1 MAALP
6 YIQLYVADYLA
17 DTAHLTTEEHG
28 AYLLLI
34 FSYWQTGKPLRADRL
49 ASVARMS
56 NERWDSVE
64 DTLSEFFHVGP
75 THWNHFRIDAD
86 LEAVNSKVGKA
97 SAAGKAS
104 ARAKAIKKQL
114 EDNERS
120 TVVDD
125 SLQRNGNHTDTDTD
139 TEQEDQKPCD
149 QQAESPD
156 LLGDQKQ
163 EKAPQVNIP
172 YAEILKAYAEELPGL
187 PQPRSLDPDRRQA
200 VKAIWTKNEEFGSV
214 DFFRRYFAYIAKS
227 DFLMGGTGWTS
238 CNFDWIFKPK
248 NFRKITE
255 STYHKE
261 APNA

>member
-56 NERWDSVE
+56 NERWDFVE

-75 THWNHFRIDAD
+75 THWNHFRIDSD
-86 LEAVNSKVGKA
+86 LESVNSKVGKA

-104 ARAKAIKKQL
+104 ARAKAIKKQRGV
-114 EDNERS
+114 NERS
-120 TVVDD
+120 TDVDD
-125 SLQRNGNHTDTDTD
+125 SLQQNGNHIDTD

-156 LLGDQKQ
+156 LLGDPKPA
-163 EKAPQVNIP
+163 KAPQVVIP
-172 YAEILKAYAEELPGL
+172 YDDILKAYAEELPGL

-200 VKAIWTKNEEFGSV
+200 VKVIWTKNEEFGSV

-261 APNA
+261 SSDA

>member
-49 ASVARMS
+49 SSVARMS
-56 NERWDSVE
+56 NERWHSVE

-104 ARAKAIKKQL
+104 ARAKAIKKQQ
-114 EDNERS
+114 EENERS
-120 TVVDD
+120 TDVDE
-125 SLQRNGNHTDTDTD
+125 SLQRNANHIDTDTDTD

-149 QQAESPD
+149 QQAESREPPV
-156 LLGDQKQ
+156 K
-163 EKAPQVNIP
+163 IP
-172 YAEILKAYAEELPGL
+172 YEDILDSFKLRLPGF
-187 PQPRSLDPDRRQA
+187 PQPRRPLDDDRR
-200 VKAIWTKNEEFGSV
+200 KAIRSIWVQKEEYGSV
-214 DFFRRYFAYIAKS
+214 DFFDRYFGYIAKS
-227 DFLMGGTGWTS
+227 AFLMGETGWTS

-255 STYHKE
+255 CTYHKE
-261 APNA
+261 ASDA